1 MLSCRCAPRFSK
13 GPSKPNNES
22 QLREPPPLPLPSIP
36 SQQEQQQQ
44 QQQQLNTQEAP
55 CQLSLNAVVHHHT
68 PAKQENQ
75 EPAANGSSSQAFAA
89 EPSCCNFP
97 GTGSPTQ
104 PQQPHHAGDFP
115 AKPFPQIP
123 PQSQPPT
130 DAGKS
135 IDSCTPPA
143 PPTSNGPLPQQPPV
157 SAAEHHNKESQEA
170 AQQQGEGLPWQQQQQ
185 QQHRHRFPSAAP
197 GWATRP
203 LYNSYIESAA
213 AAAIQAASAKRRKA
227 NDSISGSSPSHLAA
241 PLQPQQL
248 LQSKPAIK

>member
-44 QQQQLNTQEAP
+44 QQQLNTQEAP
-55 CQLSLNAVVHHHT
+55 CQLSLNAVLHHHT

-75 EPAANGSSSQAFAA
+75 EPAANGSSSQAFA

-185 QQHRHRFPSAAP
+185 QHRH
-197 GWATRP
+197 
-203 LYNSYIESAA
+203 
-213 AAAIQAASAKRRKA
+213 
-227 NDSISGSSPSHLAA
+227 
-241 PLQPQQL
+241 
-248 LQSKPAIK
+248 